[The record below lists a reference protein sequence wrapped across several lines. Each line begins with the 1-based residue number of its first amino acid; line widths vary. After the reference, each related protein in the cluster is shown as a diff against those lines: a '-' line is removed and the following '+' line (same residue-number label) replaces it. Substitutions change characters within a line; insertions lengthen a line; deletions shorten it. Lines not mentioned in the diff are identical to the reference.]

1 MTNKISDLFTKEL
14 ERLYK
19 KYDFLT
25 KLKEINCD
33 YSKIFEDFLGINCF
47 NDKEILISKHSTGE
61 RLVIHKGKFEL
72 ESSKHIVTNLFDED
86 VFLKKNFLSIGNKN
100 GCFIIDLN
108 ILRSISINKP
118 SFNKFLKL
126 LSEYSII
133 INNYRKLIDTRD
145 LIFGYCF
152 LLKNGTYDKDKE
164 KMVEQI
170 DIKEFKKRINKHNKN
185 YEKFLKKF
193 KEFGFPYKLISE
205 L

>member
-1 MTNKISDLFTKEL
+1 MIIL
-14 ERLYK
+14 
-19 KYDFLT
+19 KYLR
-25 KLKEINCD
+25 I
-33 YSKIFEDFLGINCF
+33 LGINCF

-108 ILRSISINKP
+108 ILRSISIDKP

-126 LSEYSII
+126 LNEYSII
-133 INNYRKLIDTRD
+133 INNYRKLIDTKD

-185 YEKFLKKF
+185 YEKLLKKF